1 MGKITYKKLKGSQNM
16 RQRLLLATLN
26 STPILIEDIHADE
39 TLPGLRPHE
48 ISFLRLL
55 EKLTDDCHIEINET
69 GTKLKY
75 KPGIIV
81 GGSSLVHDCGVS
93 RAIGYFLEP
102 LIVLGLFARKP
113 LFIILKGITN
123 DSKDPSV
130 DTFRKATLPMLKRF
144 GVPPE
149 GLKIEIKRRGVPP
162 HGGGEVHLAVPT
174 IQQLTAT
181 IWTDEGMVKRIRGI
195 AFTSRVSVQLGNEMI
210 YTARGIFNKLLP
222 DVYIDSDYRFREE
235 AGSSPGY
242 GISLVAETT
251 SGCFISADTT
261 ISYPRGEEA
270 DIEDEKEE
278 LMPAADVGEQMASIL
293 LEEIEKGGVV
303 DSSHQGLLFLL
314 CALCPK
320 DVSKVRV
327 GKLSPYGI
335 ETLRHIKDFLDVQFV
350 IKPDPSTGT
359 YLQLRR
365 YLIVLDDVWNI
376 RLWQEIS
383 IVFPEGLRG
392 SRVMV
397 TTRYEDAVRSQYVY
411 RIQPLKEDEA
421 WQLFC
426 KRAFPDDVGRW
437 CQTYLDSLARNL
449 VEKCEGLPLTIVTLG
464 GLMSSKKS
472 IAEWKR
478 VHDNL
483 NWELSNNTALEKDY
497 MIHRK
502 KLVRL
507 WMAEGFLKADN
518 DATPEAVGESYL
530 MELIYRSLL
539 EVKGRNTSGRPKVIK
554 MHDVLLEILLPISNE
569 EKFVAVSDGGKEV
582 KENGIHCCSVI
593 VKGEGVQP
601 GMSQLHSLF
610 VFVVGD
616 VSISWFY
623 KLQYGFK
630 LLRVLDLEDVPIHVL
645 PTEIGKFFHLRY
657 LNLTRTQVNVLPK
670 SIGKLVNLQT
680 LVFKGANIEE
690 LSFEIVKLQNLRHLS
705 GFVFHTLEGPTAYVC
720 HQITL
725 ALGNLKEAD
734 EEHLCSTIG
743 GMKDLQNLRLV
754 TGARSG
760 RLKLD
765 ALLSVP
771 PYLEKLFLN
780 GEMERVPKA

>member
-102 LIVLGLFARKP
+102 LILLGLFARKP

-270 DIEDEKEE
+270 DTEDEKEE

-350 IKPDPSTGT
+350 IKPDPSTVCRVTDSVNRFIIFGGC
-359 YLQLRR
+359 YRGF
-365 YLIVLDDVWNI
+365 DVA
-376 RLWQEIS
+376 
-383 IVFPEGLRG
+383 F
-392 SRVMV
+392 
-397 TTRYEDAVRSQYVY
+397 
-411 RIQPLKEDEA
+411 
-421 WQLFC
+421 LFC
-426 KRAFPDDVGRW
+426 NPGRV
-437 CQTYLDSLARNL
+437 DS
-449 VEKCEGLPLTIVTLG
+449 V
-464 GLMSSKKS
+464 SSRLS
-472 IAEWKR
+472 DLESVVICLQIA
-478 VHDNL
+478 V
-483 NWELSNNTALEKDY
+483 
-497 MIHRK
+497 
-502 KLVRL
+502 KLVPWLSRI
-507 WMAEGFLKADN
+507 GY
-518 DATPEAVGESYL
+518 G
-530 MELIYRSLL
+530 
-539 EVKGRNTSGRPKVIK
+539 
-554 MHDVLLEILLPISNE
+554 
-569 EKFVAVSDGGKEV
+569 VAFYGGSF
-582 KENGIHCCSVI
+582 ENGI
-593 VKGEGVQP
+593 P
-601 GMSQLHSLF
+601 SL
-610 VFVVGD
+610 
-616 VSISWFY
+616 
-623 KLQYGFK
+623 
-630 LLRVLDLEDVPIHVL
+630 
-645 PTEIGKFFHLRY
+645 
-657 LNLTRTQVNVLPK
+657 
-670 SIGKLVNLQT
+670 
-680 LVFKGANIEE
+680 EE
-690 LSFEIVKLQNLRHLS
+690 LSRREKVRRRR
-705 GFVFHTLEGPTAYVC
+705 VEGESNVEGSDWSKVR
-720 HQITL
+720 Q
-725 ALGNLKEAD
+725 
-734 EEHLCSTIG
+734 S
-743 GMKDLQNLRLV
+743 
-754 TGARSG
+754 
-760 RLKLD
+760 
-765 ALLSVP
+765 
-771 PYLEKLFLN
+771 
-780 GEMERVPKA
+780 